1 MCACKCRY
9 PQKPQEGARAT
20 IGVVTGPSELSEFR
34 VLNLDSLQRAP
45 NTPDH

>member
-9 PQKPQEGARAT
+9 PRKPPEGARAPR
-20 IGVVTGPSELSEFR
+20 GVVTGPSELGFSA
-34 VLNLDSLQRAP
+34 RAP